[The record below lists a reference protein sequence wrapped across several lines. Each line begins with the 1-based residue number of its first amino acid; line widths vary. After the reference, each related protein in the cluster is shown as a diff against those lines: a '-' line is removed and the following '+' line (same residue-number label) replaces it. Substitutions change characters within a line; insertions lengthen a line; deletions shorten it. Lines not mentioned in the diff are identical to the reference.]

1 MIFKF
6 WELVCLINILVLSY
20 AIYKIINGTD
30 DSNKQIFGC
39 IDCYAIQLVLSF
51 YISIFAISCY
61 CLIYNDMNVAKG
73 LFLVQI
79 IYKLVLFV
87 LFDTNATNII
97 TRMNLMIIPFLAF
110 SILNDK

>member
-1 MIFKF
+1 
-6 WELVCLINILVLSY
+6 
-20 AIYKIINGTD
+20 
-30 DSNKQIFGC
+30 
-39 IDCYAIQLVLSF
+39 
-51 YISIFAISCY
+51 
-61 CLIYNDMNVAKG
+61 MNVAKG